1 MLSESTARLVE
12 AAAVMGEPEMVHI
25 KGADELVSARRLHSI
40 GAHRGGVGRRVSTL
54 VGRGGRPAI
63 ATIGIATERWP
74 TSLGFEGHMAMA
86 EAMP

>member
-54 VGRGGRPAI
+54 VGRGW
-63 ATIGIATERWP
+63 E
-74 TSLGFEGHMAMA
+74 TSYRNYRDRHRAMA
-86 EAMP
+86 DIARFRGAYGDG